1 MVASLSILFRQGGYK
16 LHGKPVL
23 GIIRPEVIDKITFNY
38 GYVSVKIKYNNTG
51 TYRWYYTKIKI
62 IKISL
67 KKMKLII
74 KE

>member
-16 LHGKPVL
+16 LHGKPVQ
-23 GIIRPEVIDKITFNY
+23 GIIRPEVIDKITSNY
-38 GYVSVKIKYNNTG
+38 GYVSE

-67 KKMKLII
+67 KKMKLKI